1 MSAGGVIKTIG
12 FMPRRPDISRAQFRE
27 YYETRH
33 APLAVPLFPFIR
45 YRRNHL
51 ADMDVEPGF
60 DCISE
65 FWVPSLNQ
73 IGELMAGEVGD
84 TMRADERNFLDQPR
98 IVAALADP
106 VATGCDA
113 GSVMVLLRNEGGDV
127 EALVA
132 AAREAG
138 AGLDLLSPM
147 DERVLPCDAIWRCEK
162 SVNEYCKGWRTART
176 TTVDTHDTNLE
187 TLN

>member
-1 MSAGGVIKTIG
+1 MSGGGGAIKTIG
-12 FMPRRPDISRAQFRE
+12 FMPRRPDISRAQFRD

-51 ADMDVEPGF
+51 TDMDAEPGF

-65 FWVPSLNQ
+65 FWVPSLNR
-73 IGELMAGEVGD
+73 IGDLMAGEVGD

-113 GSVMVLLRNEGGDV
+113 GRVMVLLRNEGGDV
-127 EALVA
+127 QALVA

-138 AGLDLLSPM
+138 AGLDLLTPL
-147 DERVLPCDAIWRCEK
+147 DARELPCDAIWRCETIDADLP
-162 SVNEYCKGWRTART
+162 EGWRTSAMT
-176 TTVDTHDTNLE
+176 SVKACE
-187 TLN
+187 S